1 MTNDLTNVES
11 IQDSNEDSMEDEILL
26 CEVEMKPRKSVL
38 SVTRIFQWRSLVSES
53 SATSKISLDYSVF
66 CWPKLYLA
74 AILTFVLLSDIAQHG
89 AEPPS

>member
-38 SVTRIFQWRSLVSES
+38 SVTRIFQ
-53 SATSKISLDYSVF
+53 
-66 CWPKLYLA
+66 
-74 AILTFVLLSDIAQHG
+74 
-89 AEPPS
+89 